1 MGTLSI
7 INAGVFDGVSD
18 GLADGPVHVADGRIV
33 SVGGPPQ
40 PADQVI
46 DARGGTVLPGLIDA
60 HCHAYGISL
69 DMMATESQPLS
80 YVALAAAR
88 RLGRALA
95 QNLIPSPRYLWTGA
109 ALSQTGGHG
118 DARGPDSETCPCYA
132 HGCEVVDGVDPLR
145 KAVRERFRRGAHA
158 IKIMTSGG
166 VMSLADPIRIP
177 QYSADEIRA
186 VTDEAARRGSY
197 VAAHAYSPE
206 AIRHSIDNGVRSI
219 EHGNLLDAQT
229 ATAMA
234 WAGAFLVPTLAAY
247 DAMERRGEQI
257 GMPAVSRH
265 KNREVLESGQ
275 RAIELARAAGVS
287 VGFGTDLMGPL
298 EDEQLNGL
306 RLQAEVDGIWTA
318 LASATSVNAELIGR
332 PDLGQ
337 VAEGCTA
344 DLLILTGNI
353 RDDPSVLWS
362 PDSHRTIVQDGR
374 VITNSKTASLADA
387 RRPAVRC
394 DCGVLGGCHPD
405 PHRTGRGSVDSLGE
419 VHDEPLGSAHRRH
432 APAVLVLT
440 DAADQV
446 VAVRGEP
453 VEDRLKVV
461 HLERHVAQPQ
471 FVVHRLGRTW
481 FVVRADEARQF

>member
-88 RLGRALA
+88 RLGRSLA
-95 QNLIPSPRYLWTGA
+95 RGFTTVRDPAGGDAGLARAIAENLIPSPRYLWTGA

-229 ATAMA
+229 AAAMA
-234 WAGAFLVPTLAAY
+234 SAGAFLVPTLAAY

-257 GMPAVSRH
+257 GMPAVSRR

-275 RAIELARAAGVS
+275 QAVELARAAGVS
-287 VGFGTDLMGPL
+287 VGFGTDLMGLL

-306 RLQAEVDGIWTA
+306 RLQAEAGGIWTA

-332 PDLGQ
+332 PDLGR

-344 DLLILTGNI
+344 DLLILSGNLS
-353 RDDPSVLWS
+353 DDPSPVWS
-362 PDSHRTIVQDGR
+362 PDSQRTIVQNGR
-374 VITNSKTASLADA
+374 VITDPTAPS
-387 RRPAVRC
+387 
-394 DCGVLGGCHPD
+394 
-405 PHRTGRGSVDSLGE
+405 
-419 VHDEPLGSAHRRH
+419 
-432 APAVLVLT
+432 
-440 DAADQV
+440 
-446 VAVRGEP
+446 
-453 VEDRLKVV
+453 
-461 HLERHVAQPQ
+461 
-471 FVVHRLGRTW
+471 
-481 FVVRADEARQF
+481 